1 MLQTIQTLQRVLI
14 QTIGEENKNT
24 TGLLSK
30 ESLGTTFSTNS
41 FHKNTAFEISQ
52 KFLRGFSFGKIVQ
65 NASVT
70 RFEDSHDMMVPEK
83 DTSCCNKLTE
93 GSQI

>member
-14 QTIGEENKNT
+14 QTISEENTDT

-30 ESLGTTFSTNS
+30 ETLGTTFSTNS
-41 FHKNTAFEISQ
+41 FHKNATFEISQ

-70 RFEDSHDMMVPEK
+70 RFEDSQDKLVPEK
-83 DTSCCNKLTE
+83 DTSCCNRLTE